1 MAQSG
6 LATLGFG
13 RDVFEP
19 EHDAFRETMRRFIQ
33 REVEPNVRRWEEEGF
48 FPADL
53 FRKAGEAGVLCAGIP
68 AEYGGMGGDVRHH
81 IVMNEE
87 LAYSPLAAALEG
99 SLSID
104 FSSYAILND
113 GTEEQRREWLPR
125 FARGETIAEIA
136 LSEPGAGSDAG
147 AIKTSARRD
156 GGDYIINGQKS
167 WITNGPILTMA
178 LVVCRTKTEGDTDGY
193 SMFLVPT
200 DTPGVTIRET
210 DLMMKSCG
218 GVAEMFLEDV
228 RIPAGNLLGGV
239 EGNGLRSAL
248 KLIGLGRVM
257 MASKAIAACEAALE
271 ITRDYVH
278 TRRAFGQAID
288 QFQNTQFK
296 LASISTEIA
305 AGRALADQSIR
316 RYAEGRLSVAD
327 GARAKLFC
335 TEVEGRVMD
344 ECLQLHGGAG
354 FTNEYPISKMYL
366 LARAHRIY
374 GGTSEI
380 MRDIIYRSM

>member
-1 MAQSG
+1 MSVSG
-6 LATLGFG
+6 LATIGFG

-33 REVEPNVRRWEEEGF
+33 KEVEPNVRRWEEEGF

-53 FRKAGEAGVLCAGIP
+53 FRKAGQAGVLCAGIP
-68 AEYGGMGGDVRHH
+68 TEYGGMGGDVRHH

-87 LAYSPLAAALEG
+87 LAYSPSAAALEG
-99 SLSID
+99 GLSID
-104 FSSYAILND
+104 FSAYAFLND

-125 FARGETIAEIA
+125 FATGETIAEIA
-136 LSEPGAGSDAG
+136 LSEPGAGSDAS
-147 AIKTSARRD
+147 AIKATARKD
-156 GGDYIINGQKS
+156 GGDYILNGQKC

-178 LVVCRTKTEGDTDGY
+178 LVVCRTRTEGDKDGY
-193 SMFLVPT
+193 SMFIVPT
-200 DTPGVTIRET
+200 DAPGVAIQET

-228 RIPAGNLLGGV
+228 RLPVRNLLGEE

-257 MASKAIAACEAALE
+257 MATKAAAASEAALE
-271 ITRDYVH
+271 ITRDYVR

-288 QFQNTQFK
+288 EFQNTQFK
-296 LASISTEIA
+296 LASLSAEIA
-305 AGRALADQSIR
+305 AARALADQAIK

-380 MRDIIYRSM
+380 MRNIIYRSM